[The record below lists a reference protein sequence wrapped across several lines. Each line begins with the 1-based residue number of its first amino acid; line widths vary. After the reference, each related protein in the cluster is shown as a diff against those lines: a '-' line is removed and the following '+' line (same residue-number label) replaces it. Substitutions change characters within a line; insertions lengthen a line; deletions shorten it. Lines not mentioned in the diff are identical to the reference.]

1 MPVFLG
7 KDQVRRPD
15 ESNRRRELV
24 GSLREVVRFRTAVKE
39 SRNGVNEKSL
49 RALLRLE
56 LINL

>member
-1 MPVFLG
+1 MPVFSG
-7 KDQVRRPD
+7 KDQVRPPD
-15 ESNRRRELV
+15 ESNRSRELV
-24 GSLREVVRFRTAVKE
+24 GSLREMVRFRTAVKE

>member
-1 MPVFLG
+1 MPVFSG
-7 KDQVRRPD
+7 KDQVRPPD
-15 ESNRRRELV
+15 ESNRSRELV
-24 GSLREVVRFRTAVKE
+24 GSLREVVRFRAAVTK